1 MLNLWHA
8 PELFANCERSS
19 FRHFALPPQETWEPI
34 PKNSPKVSLLRNR
47 LPSFWS
53 RLANIDREREG
64 ENSAMGTRPHNRL
77 GCRWACLKLHAS
89 SPSLISF
96 YSSTLWEISEL
107 LCFSASWSQS
117 HKKLSAWHPGIRVL
131 NTNAVHQI
139 GETLCTFEKICTITH
154 GEISSSFGRF
164 FYNAPPNK
172 LRHERGFFPLIVV
185 HQSSI
190 HCISKSDSSPACCCS
205 ACAWPCTR
213 SRTRGAPPPRPPRRS
228 CRTCAS
234 AAYTELEEPVTGRKS
249 HLGIM
254 RMWFEQSQQGSIF
267 LQSSRVKKYSR
278 KRDVR

>member
-139 GETLCTFEKICTITH
+139 GETLCTCEKICTITH
-154 GEISSSFGRF
+154 RGNSVVLWTFFLQRTTKQIATWERF
-164 FYNAPPNK
+164 FPSNCCPS
-172 LRHERGFFPLIVV
+172 IVNTL
-185 HQSSI
+185 H
-190 HCISKSDSSPACCCS
+190 
-205 ACAWPCTR
+205 
-213 SRTRGAPPPRPPRRS
+213 
-228 CRTCAS
+228 
-234 AAYTELEEPVTGRKS
+234 
-249 HLGIM
+249 
-254 RMWFEQSQQGSIF
+254 
-267 LQSSRVKKYSR
+267 
-278 KRDVR
+278 

>member
-1 MLNLWHA
+1 MYCKTCLLTEKYTKFMA
-8 PELFANCERSS
+8 CSKLLAQYERRS

-34 PKNSPKVSLLRNR
+34 PKNSPNISLLRNR

-117 HKKLSAWHPGIRVL
+117 HKKLSAWHPGIRVFVVL
-131 NTNAVHQI
+131 WT
-139 GETLCTFEKICTITH
+139 
-154 GEISSSFGRF
+154 F

-172 LRHERGFFPLIVV
+172 LR
-185 HQSSI
+185 
-190 HCISKSDSSPACCCS
+190 
-205 ACAWPCTR
+205 
-213 SRTRGAPPPRPPRRS
+213 
-228 CRTCAS
+228 
-234 AAYTELEEPVTGRKS
+234 
-249 HLGIM
+249 
-254 RMWFEQSQQGSIF
+254 
-267 LQSSRVKKYSR
+267 
-278 KRDVR
+278 

>member
-1 MLNLWHA
+1 MACSKLLA
-8 PELFANCERSS
+8 QYERRS

-34 PKNSPKVSLLRNR
+34 PKNSPNISLLRNR

-131 NTNAVHQI
+131 NTNTVHQI
-139 GETLCTFEKICTITH
+139 GETLCTCEKICTITH
-154 GEISSSFGRF
+154 RGNSVVLWTLF
-164 FYNAPPNK
+164 FATHHQTNCDI
-172 LRHERGFFPLIVV
+172 REVFP
-185 HQSSI
+185 SYCSPSI
-190 HCISKSDSSPACCCS
+190 INTLH
-205 ACAWPCTR
+205 
-213 SRTRGAPPPRPPRRS
+213 
-228 CRTCAS
+228 
-234 AAYTELEEPVTGRKS
+234 
-249 HLGIM
+249 
-254 RMWFEQSQQGSIF
+254 
-267 LQSSRVKKYSR
+267 
-278 KRDVR
+278 